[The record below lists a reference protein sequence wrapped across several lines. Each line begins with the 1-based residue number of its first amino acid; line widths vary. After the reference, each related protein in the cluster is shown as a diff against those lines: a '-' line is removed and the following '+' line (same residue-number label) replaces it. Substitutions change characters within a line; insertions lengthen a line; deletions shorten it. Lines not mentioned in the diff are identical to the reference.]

1 MTYLNALHESRLT
14 YSAQKPGNGM
24 NILQK
29 PNKVYLKTPN
39 LIALADKQTD
49 IRNVRETF
57 FANQFERITK
67 QTYQKP
73 AISWLMK
80 NTLLK

>member
-1 MTYLNALHESRLT
+1 
-14 YSAQKPGNGM
+14 M

-73 AISWLMK
+73 AIS
-80 NTLLK
+80 